1 MKALAALFAFALA
14 AVPASLLAAD
24 AKAAYPTKPV
34 RLIIPF
40 PPGGTTDIMGRL
52 TAQGLSETWSQQVI
66 VDNRGGAAGQIGA
79 ELAATSPPDGYTL
92 FMGHIGTLGVNPALY
107 AKLRYDPLKDFVPVS
122 LVSRVHN
129 LLVVHPSLP
138 VKRVSDLVKLARS
151 KPGALNYGS
160 AGAGSVPFLCMEY
173 FKMLTKTDIV
183 HVPYK
188 GSGPMSVDLLAGQV
202 SLTFTGIPS
211 LLPHV
216 RAGRLRPVA
225 VGSEK
230 RVALLPDVP
239 TVAESGVQGFEV
251 VQWYGVVAPSGTPPA
266 IVTRIN
272 ADLVQFLRRTET
284 AEKMAAAGAEAAP
297 TTSADFESLIRSEME
312 RWAEVIK
319 ATGAKP
325 L

>member
-1 MKALAALFAFALA
+1 MKASAALLLIGTACTTATLQA
-14 AVPASLLAAD
+14 AEP
-24 AKAAYPTKPV
+24 KNPYPTRPV

-52 TAQGLSETWSQQVI
+52 TAHNLSEAWRQQVV

-79 ELAATSPPDGYTL
+79 ELAAGSTPDGYTL
-92 FMGHIGTLGVNPALY
+92 FVGHIGTLGVNPSLY
-107 AKLRYDPLKDFVPVS
+107 AKLRYDAIKDFIPIS
-122 LVSRVHN
+122 LIAHVHN
-129 LLVVHPSLP
+129 LMVVHPAVP
-138 VKRVSDLVKLARS
+138 VKAVGDLVKLASS
-151 KPGALNYGS
+151 KPGTLNYGS

-216 RAGRLRPVA
+216 KAKRLRALA
-225 VGSEK
+225 VGST
-230 RVALLPDVP
+230 RRLALMPDVP
-239 TVAESGVQGFEV
+239 TVAESGVPSFEV
-251 VQWYGVVAPSGTPPA
+251 VQWYGVVAPAGTPRH
-266 IVTRIN
+266 IVSKIN
-272 ADLVQFLRRTET
+272 KDLVAFLRRADTG
-284 AEKMAAAGAEAAP
+284 EKMASLGAEPAP
-297 TTSADFESLIRSEME
+297 TTPEAFAKVIRSEIK
-312 RWAEVIK
+312 RWAQVIN
-319 ATGAKP
+319 ATGVKP

>member
-1 MKALAALFAFALA
+1 MKGRLTVLALAVAGLGA
-14 AVPASLLAAD
+14 PAQAAD
-24 AKAAYPTKPV
+24 AKESYPTKPV

-52 TAQGLSETWSQQVI
+52 AAHGLSEAWGQQVI

-79 ELAATSPPDGYTL
+79 ELAANSQPDGYTL

-107 AKLRYDPLKDFVPVS
+107 AKLRYDPIKDFTPVS

-138 VKRVSDLVKLARS
+138 VKRVNDLVKLARS

-173 FKMLTKTDIV
+173 FKMLTRTDIV

-202 SLTFTGIPS
+202 SITFTGIPS
-211 LLPHV
+211 LLPNV
-216 RAGRLRPVA
+216 KAGRLRAVA
-225 VGSEK
+225 VGSGE

-239 TVAESGVQGFEV
+239 TVIESGVPGFEV
-251 VQWYGVVAPSGTPPA
+251 VQWYGIVVPAGTPQA
-266 IVTRIN
+266 IVSRVN
-272 ADLVQFLRRTET
+272 ADLVQFLKRPDTG
-284 AEKMAAAGAEAAP
+284 EKMASAGADPAPSSGEAF
-297 TTSADFESLIRSEME
+297 SSLVRSEMK